1 MKARIISIVSAIVIV
16 LVGIAV
22 SDEGENKKA
31 DQLSGKIEGLF
42 LDNIMAEELEMLK
55 VWKWSSVI

>member
-22 SDEGENKKA
+22 SDERENKKA
-31 DQLSGKIEGLF
+31 DQLSGKIEGLV
-42 LDNIMAEELEMLK
+42 LDNIMAGELEMLK

>member
-31 DQLSGKIEGLF
+31 DQLSGKIEGLV